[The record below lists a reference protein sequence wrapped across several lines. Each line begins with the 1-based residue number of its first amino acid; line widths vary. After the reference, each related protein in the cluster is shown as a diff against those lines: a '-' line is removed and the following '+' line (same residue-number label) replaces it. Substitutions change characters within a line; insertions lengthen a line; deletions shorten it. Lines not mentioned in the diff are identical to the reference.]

1 MHHTV
6 FRCSKSSR
14 GGQDGVLDIL
24 RKHVSVAET
33 DRNQSGQLTFVFY
46 CAHNIVSGSRF
57 RFSFNFFCAST
68 MMTPFLIS
76 RMEDMDESSDF
87 RADRRLLYNA
97 KRRMAVEGNR
107 ETRDGELQEGSN
119 FSLELGVHYYTFWSS
134 AFPWR
139 REHCQRLTNFYTPEN
154 IALILAMGIW
164 GEIHIHFLLC
174 CKTVSSSTSDLISRA
189 LSNSMNL
196 KCLDLYGSYSFGRS
210 TFCLNIHAT
219 QLGRSLVNKPLKC
232 LRIERVVQE
241 VASAILPVVS
251 SDACELERLAW
262 KDDYIL
268 GNNPNNLRCANMEE
282 LSSVLTACRERHTLQ
297 ELCIGTF
304 RDSGVGE
311 PRTDI
316 LAQIGSLVG
325 TLTNLKRLELDVPSS
340 ASLMGLIP
348 CLIGNK
354 SLEELKI
361 TDNRNNLKE
370 KISKSKPTFH

>member
-1 MHHTV
+1 M
-6 FRCSKSSR
+6 CP
-14 GGQDGVLDIL
+14 Q
-24 RKHVSVAET
+24 
-33 DRNQSGQLTFVFY
+33 
-46 CAHNIVSGSRF
+46 IVW
-57 RFSFNFFCAST
+57 N
-68 MMTPFLIS
+68 
-76 RMEDMDESSDF
+76 
-87 RADRRLLYNA
+87 
-97 KRRMAVEGNR
+97 
-107 ETRDGELQEGSN
+107 
-119 FSLELGVHYYTFWSS
+119 
-134 AFPWR
+134 
-139 REHCQRLTNFYTPEN
+139 
-154 IALILAMGIW
+154 
-164 GEIHIHFLLC
+164 IHFLLC

-196 KCLDLYGSYSFGRS
+196 KCLDLYGSYSFGRA

-268 GNNPNNLRCANMEE
+268 GNNPNNLWCANMEE

-297 ELCIGTF
+297 ELSIGTF

-325 TLTNLKRLELDVPSS
+325 TLTNLKRLELDMPSS

-370 KISKSKPTFH
+370 KTSKSSQLSIDFQPQPTHGFYSLCMPRQTWQRTGSIAPHHAG